1 MTQWTEKEETRSQVW
16 TIVRN
21 EVYKLPE
28 SSYPDSTLDGCISQ
42 IYDYFYTRDR
52 AA

>member
-1 MTQWTEKEETRSQVW
+1 MW

-21 EVYKLPE
+21 EAYKLPE
-28 SSYPDSTLDGCISQ
+28 SSYPNDVLDGCIKQ
-42 IYDYFYTRDR
+42 IYDYFYSRDF